1 MNEDSPQR
9 LLGHKPMTE
18 NRGPKGKTRNKMSLN
33 VFYIT
38 NNPDVA
44 LIAEK
49 AGVNRVWV
57 DLETLGKEE
66 RQKGINSVKSQ
77 HSIEDIRKIKPR
89 LTKAEMLV
97 RVNPWNP
104 GSMSEINAVIDAGA
118 DIIMLPMWKT
128 VDEVNGFLTAVNG
141 RTKTTLLLETKEAE
155 ECLDDVLKLDGVD
168 EIHIGLNDLHLS
180 YGLTFMF
187 ELLTN
192 GTVERIINKIKAK
205 GIPYGF
211 GGVSHLGDGMI
222 PAEMIIMEHYRLGST
237 RAILSR
243 GFCDQ
248 TQSLDKVEEDFVKNM
263 KAFRDFEK
271 AINPNEFESNRKLLA
286 EKVAVVV
293 AKIKET
299 KKNAN

>member
-1 MNEDSPQR
+1 MA
-9 LLGHKPMTE
+9 LT
-18 NRGPKGKTRNKMSLN
+18 

-38 NNPDVA
+38 NNVEVA

-49 AGVNRVWV
+49 AGVNRIWI

-66 RQKGINSVKSQ
+66 RQKEINSVKSH
-77 HSIEDIRKIKPR
+77 HSIHDIEVIAPKLFR
-89 LTKAEMLV
+89 AEMLV
-97 RVNPWNP
+97 RVNPWNDN
-104 GSMSEINAVIDAGA
+104 SKKEINDVITAGA
-118 DIIMLPMWKT
+118 QIIMLPMWKS
-128 VDEVNGFLTAVNG
+128 VDEVKNFIDAIAG
-141 RTKTTLLLETKEAE
+141 RVRNAILLETKEAE
-155 ECLDDVLKLDGVD
+155 ECLDDVLKLDGID

-192 GTVERIINKIKAK
+192 GTVERIIDKIKKK

-211 GGVSHLGDGMI
+211 GGISHLGDGLI

-248 TQSLDKVEEDFVKNM
+248 TKPLNIVEKEFIENM
-263 KAFRDFEK
+263 NKLRSFEK
-271 AINPNEFESNRKLLA
+271 TIDINKFESNRQQLLN
-286 EKVAVVV
+286 VVN
-293 AKIKET
+293 KIVEE
-299 KKNAN
+299 KKNAQGID

>member
-1 MNEDSPQR
+1 
-9 LLGHKPMTE
+9 MTE
-18 NRGPKGKTRNKMSLN
+18 NRAQKVIIKSNMSLN

-38 NNPDVA
+38 NKLDVA

-77 HSIEDIRKIKPR
+77 HSIEDIRLIAPR

-104 GSMSEINAVIDAGA
+104 DSMFEINEVIKAGA

-128 VDEVNGFLTAVNG
+128 VDEVKGFLAAVNG
-141 RTKTTLLLETKEAE
+141 RIKTTLLLETKEAE
-155 ECLDDVLKLDGVD
+155 ECLDEVLQLPGID

-192 GTVERIINKIKAK
+192 GTVERIINKIKPT

-211 GGVSHLGDGMI
+211 GGISHLGDGLI

-248 TQSLDKVEEDFVKNM
+248 TKPIEEVEKGFEKNM
-263 KAFRDFEK
+263 KQLRDFEK
-271 AINPNEFESNRKLLA
+271 SFDRNNCENNRKALIKA
-286 EKVAVVV
+286 VRKVVEA
-293 AKIKET
+293 
-299 KKNAN
+299 KKNA

>member
-1 MNEDSPQR
+1 MA
-9 LLGHKPMTE
+9 LT
-18 NRGPKGKTRNKMSLN
+18 

-38 NNPDVA
+38 NNLDIA
-44 LIAEK
+44 LIAEQ
-49 AGVNRVWV
+49 AGVDRIWI

-66 RQKGINSVKSQ
+66 RQKGINSVKSH
-77 HSIEDIRKIKPR
+77 HSIDDIKIIAPK

-97 RVNPWNP
+97 RVNPWNEN
-104 GSMSEINAVIDAGA
+104 SREEIDQVIEAGA
-118 DIIMLPMWKT
+118 QIIMLPMWKS
-128 VDEVNGFLTAVNG
+128 VDEIKNFINAVNG
-141 RTKTTLLLETKEAE
+141 RVKTTLLLETKEAE
-155 ECLDDVLKLDGVD
+155 DCLDDVLELNGID

-180 YGLTFMF
+180 YGLHFMF

-211 GGVSHLGDGMI
+211 GGISHLGDGMI

-248 TQSLDKVEEDFVKNM
+248 TKPLNDIRLTFNKNM
-263 KAFRDFEK
+263 SELR
-271 AINPNEFESNRKLLA
+271 EFEASISPNIFEANKLELVRRVKTIV
-286 EKVAVVV
+286 EGSSK
-293 AKIKET
+293 
-299 KKNAN
+299 

>member
-1 MNEDSPQR
+1 MA
-9 LLGHKPMTE
+9 LK
-18 NRGPKGKTRNKMSLN
+18 

-38 NNPDVA
+38 NNLDIA

-49 AGVNRVWV
+49 AGVDRIWV

-66 RQKGINSVKSQ
+66 RQKGINSVKS
-77 HSIEDIRKIKPR
+77 HHTIHDIEKIAPR

-97 RVNPWNP
+97 RVNPWNIN
-104 GSMSEINAVIDAGA
+104 SKKEIDDVIAAGA
-118 DIIMLPMWKT
+118 QIIMLPMWKSAQ
-128 VDEVNGFLTAVNG
+128 EVRNFIDAIGG
-141 RTKTTLLLETKEAE
+141 RVRATILLETKEAE
-155 ECLDDVLKLDGVD
+155 ECLDEVLKIDGID

-192 GTVERIINKIKAK
+192 GTVERIINKIKPK

-211 GGVSHLGDGMI
+211 GGISHLGDGMI

-248 TQSLDKVEEDFVKNM
+248 TKPIDEVEKDFIHNM
-263 KAFRDFEK
+263 KELRRFE
-271 AINPNEFESNRKLLA
+271 AGIDSLCFESNRTELTKTVNDI
-286 EKVAVVV
+286 VA
-293 AKIKET
+293 
-299 KKNAN
+299 NR